1 MAGRSFIVTGATG
14 IAAAVVEELVSS
26 GADVA
31 VLSKDQAELAKLQ
44 QGLTHGHRMLGIACD
59 LTSESSA
66 DEAFQNALGQLGA
79 INGVVGV
86 AGGSGRR
93 FGDGD
98 IASMSLGSW
107 ESTLE
112 MNAIP
117 AFLTLRN
124 AIRHASRPASVVL
137 VSSVLATSPEPHHF
151 RTHGYAASKGAI
163 NALVSS
169 VAAAY
174 VSEGISVNA
183 VAPGLVSTPMSARAR
198 EDASIREFIRTKQ
211 PLAPDMLAADDVAR
225 VVVSILTSPTMTGQ
239 IVTVDGGWSVTP

>member
-1 MAGRSFIVTGATG
+1 MTGATG
-14 IAAAVVEELVSS
+14 IAAAVVSELASQD
-26 GADVA
+26 ARVA
-31 VLSKDQAELAKLQ
+31 VLAKEPTEIADLESSLPD
-44 QGLTHGHRMLGIACD
+44 GSEMLGLKCD
-59 LTSESSA
+59 LTDEAST
-66 DEAFQNALGQLGA
+66 DEAFEEVLGQLGA

-98 IASMSLGSW
+98 IATMSLESW
-107 ESTLE
+107 EDTLE
-112 MNAIP
+112 MNATP

-137 VSSVLATSPEPHHF
+137 ISSVLATSPEPRHF
-151 RTHGYAASKGAI
+151 GTHGYAASKGAI
-163 NALVSS
+163 NALVRS

-174 VSEGISVNA
+174 ASEGISVNA

-198 EDASIREFIRTKQ
+198 EDAAIREFTRTRQ

-225 VVVSILTSPTMTGQ
+225 VVVSVLTSPTMTGQ
-239 IVTVDGGWSVTP
+239 IVTVDAGWSVMS